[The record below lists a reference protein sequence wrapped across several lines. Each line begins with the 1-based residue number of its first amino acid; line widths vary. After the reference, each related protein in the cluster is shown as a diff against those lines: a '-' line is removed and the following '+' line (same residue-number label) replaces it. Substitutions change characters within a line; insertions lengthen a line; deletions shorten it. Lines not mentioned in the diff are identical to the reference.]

1 MDSEDKLVFI
11 MALTRLLAGS
21 FEMTGAF
28 LMLAYKKIDTAFQIN
43 ALLGLLGPLIFLLV
57 SALGF
62 VGLLGRITPGKIGL
76 LLLGIILI
84 LVASRP

>member
-1 MDSEDKLVFI
+1 

-21 FEMTGAF
+21 FELTGAF
-28 LMLAYKKIDTAFQIN
+28 LMLAFKRVETAFRIN

-57 SALGF
+57 SGLGL
-62 VGLLGRITPGKIGL
+62 VGLLGRITPNKIAL
-76 LLLGIILI
+76 LLLGILLI